1 MVPLSE
7 EPEMKKQK
15 SIRHQ
20 RNRAEKEANRYA
32 VVAAKKKEQAAASLS
47 LIHKARAAASTFG
60 ISYCMVTEGI
70 FDIGIGYLILGRTI
84 SPTKVATGIFLVNV
98 YCLGV
103 KHAYYTEP
111 THEQLREMI
120 DRMTGDNPIVDIAP
134 ECARKIVD
142 GAIAYAK
149 EIGFTPHA
157 DYPPAGALFGD
168 IDAGACPTEYEFG
181 KDGKPFYVSGP
192 NDTPA
197 KIRKV
202 IGTLTA
208 KVGEGNFE
216 FIVEASGL

>member
-1 MVPLSE
+1 
-7 EPEMKKQK
+7 MKKQK
-15 SIRHQ
+15 GIRHQ
-20 RNRAEKEANRYA
+20 RNRAQKEAKRNA
-32 VVAAKKKEQAAASLS
+32 VVAAKKKEQAAAFLS
-47 LIHKARAAASTFG
+47 PIHQARAAASVFG
-60 ISYCMVTEGI
+60 VSYCMVTEGI
-70 FDIGIGYLILGRTI
+70 FDIGIGYVVLGRTI
-84 SPTKVATGIFLVNV
+84 SPTKVATGVFLVDV
-98 YCLGV
+98 HCLGV
-103 KHAYYTEP
+103 KNAYYTEP

-120 DRMTGDNPIVDIAP
+120 DRMTGDGDSVVDIAP

-202 IGTLTA
+202 IRTLTA

-216 FIVEASGL
+216 YIVEASGL

>member
-1 MVPLSE
+1 
-7 EPEMKKQK
+7 MKKQK
-15 SIRHQ
+15 GIRHQ
-20 RNRAEKEANRYA
+20 RNRAQKEAKRNA
-32 VVAAKKKEQAAASLS
+32 VVAAKKKQQAAASLS
-47 LIHKARAAASTFG
+47 LIHQARAAASAFG
-60 ISYCMVTEGI
+60 VSYCLVSEGI
-70 FDIGIGYLILGRTI
+70 FDIGIGYVILGRTI
-84 SPTKVATGIFLVNV
+84 SPTKVATGVFLVDA

-103 KHAYYTEP
+103 KNAYYAES

-120 DRMTGDNPIVDIAP
+120 DKMADDGNPVVDIAP

-149 EIGFTPHA
+149 ELGFTPHA

-197 KIRKV
+197 KIRK
-202 IGTLTA
+202 IMHTLTA
-208 KVGEGNFE
+208 KAGEGNFD
-216 FIVEASGL
+216 FMVEAGGL